1 MSKETLAGI
10 GALVIVGFVVSV
22 IPALIKYAIIGVIVG
37 GAVAF
42 IKSAFK

>member
-1 MSKETLAGI
+1 MSKETLAVI

-22 IPALIKYAIIGVIVG
+22 RPALIKYAVIGLIVV